1 MHMKFIARLL
11 AIATLATALTPCQA
25 LFAEKKSSRNIGAG
39 ITKLVMG
46 AGVLALI
53 TSDAFIDKYIY
64 AYPPASSE
72 RILPALVALGVFF
85 GLMHSGFDDIF
96 GEENTA
102 SGAANLYWGQPP
114 YNITSGA
121 ANVYYGY
128 PTQNYTIY
136 TPVTYT
142 HLPEVYIDYPEVI
155 IL

>member
-1 MHMKFIARLL
+1 MKFIARLL
-11 AIATLATALTPCQA
+11 AIATIATALTPCQA

-39 ITKLVMG
+39 ITKLAIS
-46 AGVLALI
+46 AGIFSLI
-53 TSDAFIDKYIY
+53 TSEILMDKYVY

-72 RILPALVALGVFF
+72 RILPALASVAALGLFL
-85 GLMHSGFDDIF
+85 GLVHSGLDDIF
-96 GEENTA
+96 GEKENT
-102 SGAANLYWGQPP
+102 
-114 YNITSGA
+114 TSGA

-128 PTQNYTIY
+128 PTHNYTIY